1 MGEAKTSHLLMQLL
15 VHQYRSLP
23 IFLTEAVPW
32 THRGDENA
40 TRVLLDIVEGQRDL
54 STRIAAELQQR
65 GCPIDTGEYAMDFL
79 DLHFLSLDFLLQ
91 RLVEM
96 QKNEIESIGWIAEQL
111 DGDPAASVLAK
122 EALGAAKGYLESL
135 TELTSKAIPRS

>member
-54 STRIAAELQQR
+54 SPRIAAELQQR

-79 DLHFLSLDFLLQ
+79 DLHFLSLDFFLQ
-91 RLVEM
+91 RLVET
-96 QKNEIESIGWIAEQL
+96 QKNEVESIGRIAEQL
-111 DGDPAASVLAK
+111 DGDPAAYVLAK